1 MDVLSDPKDPSDVD
15 DVSWDWTANL
25 GAETVA
31 SHVVKAFPSSLT
43 IDSSAEDAGV
53 VSARVSGGVNGQ
65 AYELTCRIVTS
76 GGRVL
81 ERSAILQVVQ
91 R

>member
-1 MDVLSDPKDPSDVD
+1 MQILSDPKDPSDVD
-15 DVSWDWTANL
+15 DIAWDWTANL
-25 GAETVA
+25 GVETIA
-31 SHVVKAFPSSLT
+31 SHLVKAFPSSLT
-43 IDSSAEDAGV
+43 VDSSAEDAGT
-53 VSARVSGGVNGQ
+53 VSARVSGGVNGT

-81 ERSAILQVVQ
+81 ERSAILQVVN